1 MDDLFR
7 FVVLRPPQSADNN
20 QTVSIALPYN
30 EEQEIQARVAL
41 TAAFVSENPLARQE
55 ALMGTTNLQP
65 QGIQSFFQAYLAA
78 ARAFPTVPERRYW
91 MVYIAVQYVT
101 TDVFKPDLFIRD
113 LSTLV
118 FREKFDQ
125 LHDRIAAADPH
136 LNLLGLEQLI
146 SDIFGMG
153 ASQLLSSQDF
163 SLEALRVFD
172 SILAI
177 FLIPLAHK
185 PELTSFI
192 RSTLLA
198 DLTRIAQATA
208 LIERVAAKDTTLNQP
223 GAAQEALVRTVLLP
237 SNIFP
242 IDPDQIQP
250 FNVGDLLVV
259 KQHLKGYELGE
270 ISHIENILQG
280 ESKKHT
286 TKHTLTTEQTFV
298 TETEKITETTRD
310 LQTTE
315 RFELKSEAENTIK
328 EDISLKAGV
337 AVSGKYGGIEFNTS
351 TDFAYGN
358 SKSQAT
364 KTATAHSKDVTS
376 RAASKVTERVRQQQ
390 TTRILETFEETDE
403 HGFNNTNGQ
412 GNVVGVYQWVNKV
425 YEAQVFNYGNR
436 LVYDIMI
443 PEPAAFLL
451 DAFTVQEEGEQLEPP
466 LRFETEKAIEDPNND
481 NFKPRPI
488 TPNDLG
494 EKPDEIGADGKKK
507 YYYGDFL
514 ARYGVVGVEAPPHQ
528 YITVSDAYA
537 GYREDGKNPSG
548 HANLK
553 IPEGYQA
560 IKAFVQGVFD
570 PNDHPEEFPAQLN
583 ILVGTKLAV
592 ITDEKKKNGPPPL
605 GLRQEL
611 DLSLKEDSKGGYKEA
626 QSLPVAYDSYYLED
640 YAATVDVLCERTDAT
655 LEEWKVKTHAAIIQ
669 AYLEQLR
676 NYEEKLAART
686 FQQSAQ
692 GRLGGN
698 PDQNR
703 RIERTEIKKAC
714 IAILSGYDLTQ
725 FDGIDEENPP
735 SAPLPEPKPPKKHFP
750 LPRVKPWQS
759 VPSPS
764 EEQSTQKQG
773 RIVRFFEQAFEW
785 EQMTYFFYP
794 YYWGRKKTWYD
805 KVLKENDDPLFADF
819 LNAGEARVVIPVR
832 PTFNASLLYFSM
844 VGGEIWEG
852 GELPNIADTNYLPI
866 TEEIKESTGA
876 PGKETPQGE
885 PWKIKLPTQLI
896 KLRTDGKRPGWE
908 RKDPKGWDWEP
919 GSQDWEPVPED
930 SGNS

>member
-7 FVVLRPPQSADNN
+7 FVVLRPPQSAD
-20 QTVSIALPYN
+20 QTRTVSVALPHN
-30 EEQEIQARVAL
+30 EEQEIQARTAL
-41 TAAFVSENPLARQE
+41 TEAFVIQDPLARQE
-55 ALMGTTNLQP
+55 ALVGTTNIQVQGLQL
-65 QGIQSFFQAYLAA
+65 SFQASLAA
-78 ARAFPTVPERRYW
+78 ARAFPTVPERRLR
-91 MVYIAVQYVT
+91 MAFLAVQYVT
-101 TDVFKPDLFIRD
+101 TDLFNPDLFIKD

-125 LHDRIAAADPH
+125 LRDQIAAANLH
-136 LNLLGLEQLI
+136 LDLSGLEKLI

-153 ASQLLSSQDF
+153 ASQLLSNLDF

-177 FLIPLAHK
+177 FLVPLAHK
-185 PELTSFI
+185 PQLTSII
-192 RSTLLA
+192 RSTLFA
-198 DLTRIAQATA
+198 DLTRIAQTTA
-208 LIERVAAKDTTLNQP
+208 LIERVAAQDKTLNEA
-223 GAAQEALVRTVLLP
+223 GAAQKALARTVLLP
-237 SNIFP
+237 LNLFP

-250 FNVGDLLVV
+250 FDVGDLLVV

-298 TETEKITETTRD
+298 TETEKTTETTRD

-337 AVSGKYGGIEFNTS
+337 SVSGKYGDIQFNTS
-351 TDFAYGN
+351 TDFAYSN

-376 RAASKVTERVRQQQ
+376 RAASKVTERIRQQQ
-390 TTRILETFEETDE
+390 TTRILETFEEADE
-403 HGFNNTNGQ
+403 HGFDNVNGK

-451 DAFTVQEEGEQLEPP
+451 DAFTVQEEGEQLTPP
-466 LRFETEKAIEDPNND
+466 DPFTIIDPTTKELRPV
-481 NFKPRPI
+481 
-488 TPNDLG
+488 TPDDLG
-494 EKPDEIGADGKKK
+494 MKPGDLGPKGEKR
-507 YYYGDFL
+507 YYYGGFL
-514 ARYGVVGVEAPPHQ
+514 AKYGVAGVEAPPTDSL
-528 YITVSDAYA
+528 TVSKSFAAVGTSDGSADERKSLIA
-537 GYREDGKNPSG
+537 GTELPIKEGYKAVSVEVQGQYRTGDKPESQLEVFVGDLQFIFNTQNPSLQPLT
-548 HANLK
+548 LK
-553 IPEGYQA
+553 VPELGAIPIAVHY
-560 IKAFVQGVFD
+560 
-570 PNDHPEEFPAQLN
+570 
-583 ILVGTKLAV
+583 TKLDDYSLTIAIQCEV
-592 ITDEKKKNGPPPL
+592 TDEAIE
-605 GLRQEL
+605 Q
-611 DLSLKEDSKGGYKEA
+611 
-626 QSLPVAYDSYYLED
+626 
-640 YAATVDVLCERTDAT
+640 
-655 LEEWKVKTHAAIIQ
+655 WKVKTHTAIVQ

-686 FQQSAQ
+686 FQQGTQ
-692 GRLGGN
+692 GKLGGN

-725 FDGIDEENPP
+725 FDGIEENPQ
-735 SAPLPEPKPPKKHFP
+735 SVLLPEPTPPKRHFP
-750 LPRVKPWQS
+750 LPRITPWQS
-759 VPSPS
+759 FPSPQQ
-764 EEQSTQKQG
+764 EQATQKQG
-773 RIVRFFEQAFEW
+773 SIVRFFEQAFEW
-785 EQMTYFFYP
+785 EQMAYFFYP

-832 PTFNASLLYFSM
+832 PSFNASILYFSM

-852 GELPNIADTNYLPI
+852 GEMPNIADINYLPI

-876 PGKETPQGE
+876 PGKEEPQGE
-885 PWKIKLPTQLI
+885 SWEIKLPTQLI
-896 KLRTDGKRPGWE
+896 KLRTDGKRPSWKRSGN
-908 RKDPKGWDWEP
+908 WDWMPDPQVWDEIP
-919 GSQDWEPVPED
+919 NRED
-930 SGNS
+930 I

>member
-7 FVVLRPPQSADNN
+7 FVVLRPPQSAD
-20 QTVSIALPYN
+20 QTRTVSVALPHG
-30 EEQEIQARVAL
+30 EEQEIQARTAL
-41 TAAFVSENPLARQE
+41 TDAFAIENPLARQE
-55 ALMGTTNLQP
+55 ALMGTTNIQP

-78 ARAFPTVPERRYW
+78 ARALPMVPERRFW
-91 MVYIAVQYVT
+91 MAYVAIQYVNT
-101 TDVFKPDLFIRD
+101 EAFKPDLFIKD

-125 LHDRIAAADPH
+125 LRDQIAAANLH
-136 LNLLGLEQLI
+136 LDLSGLEKLI

-153 ASQLLSSQDF
+153 ASQLILNQDF

-177 FLIPLAHK
+177 FLVPLAHN
-185 PELTSFI
+185 PQLTSI
-192 RSTLLA
+192 IHSTLFA
-198 DLTRIAQATA
+198 DLTRIAQTTV
-208 LIERVAAKDTTLNQP
+208 LIERVAAQDKTLNEA
-223 GAAQEALVRTVLLP
+223 GAAQEALARTVLLP
-237 SNIFP
+237 LNLFP

-250 FNVGDLLVV
+250 FDVGDLLVV

-298 TETEKITETTRD
+298 TETEKTTETTRD

-337 AVSGKYGGIEFNTS
+337 SVSGKYGDIQFNTS

-390 TTRILETFEETDE
+390 TTRVLETFEETDE
-403 HGFNNTNGQ
+403 HGFDNTTKSP

-451 DAFTVQEEGEQLEPP
+451 DAFTVQEKDDQLAPPP
-466 LRFETEKAIEDPNND
+466 LFETEKAIEDPD
-481 NFKPRPI
+481 NKIDDKSFKSRPI
-488 TPNDLG
+488 TPNDLREEPIPPG
-494 EKPDEIGADGKKK
+494 GKPADNEGK
-507 YYYGDFL
+507 YYYGDYL
-514 ARYGVVGVEAPPHQ
+514 AKYSVSGVGAPPSR
-528 YITVSDAYA
+528 YITASIAFSGIRKDQ
-537 GYREDGKNPSG
+537 KNPLG
-548 HANLK
+548 NEILE
-553 IPEGYQA
+553 ILEGYEA
-560 IKAFVQGVFD
+560 KTAFIQGVFD
-570 PNDHPEEFPAQLN
+570 ATDHPEKNLPQLAV
-583 ILVGTKLAV
+583 LVGTKLV
-592 ITDEKKKNGPPPL
+592 VLKPEPE
-605 GLRQEL
+605 GLLTQEV
-611 DLSLKEDSKGGYKEA
+611 DLSKYKEK
-626 QSLPVAYDSYYLED
+626 QSLPVAYDSYYLD
-640 YAATVDVLCERTDAT
+640 DFALTVDVLCALTDAA
-655 LEEWKVKTHAAIIQ
+655 LEAWKVKTHAAIVQ
-669 AYLEQLR
+669 AYNEQLR

-686 FQQSAQ
+686 FQEGTQ
-692 GRLGGN
+692 GKLGGN

-714 IAILSGYDLTQ
+714 IALLSGQDLLA
-725 FDGIDEENPP
+725 FNSVLEGYP
-735 SAPLPEPKPPKKHFP
+735 PPKANEKLTPPLFP
-750 LPRVKPWQS
+750 RPNPATAEK
-759 VPSPS
+759 
-764 EEQSTQKQG
+764 EG
-773 RIVRFFEQAFEW
+773 RIIRFFEQAFEW
-785 EQMTYFFYP
+785 EQMAYFFYP
-794 YYWGRKKTWYD
+794 YYWGRKKNWYD

-832 PTFNASLLYFSM
+832 PSFNASILYFSM

-852 GELPNIADTNYLPI
+852 GEMPNIADINYLPI

-876 PGKETPQGE
+876 PGKEEPQGE
-885 PWKIKLPTQLI
+885 SWEIKLPTQLI
-896 KLRTDGKRPGWE
+896 KLRTDSKRPGWE

-919 GSQDWEPVPED
+919 ESEDWEPTPED
-930 SGNS
+930 SPKP

>member
-7 FVVLRPPQSADNN
+7 FVVLRPPQSADPTR
-20 QTVSIALPYN
+20 TVSVALPYN
-30 EEQEIQARVAL
+30 GVEIQADDAL
-41 TAAFVSENPLARQE
+41 TQARATEDSLVRKE
-55 ALMGTTNLQP
+55 ALSGTTNIQLQA
-65 QGIQSFFQAYLAA
+65 IQSYFQSLLAE
-78 ARAFPTVPERRYW
+78 ARTLPTVQERREA
-91 MVYIAVQYVT
+91 MAELAVRYIT
-101 TDVFKPDLFIRD
+101 TDEFAPDLFVKD

-118 FREKFDQ
+118 FREQFNT
-125 LHDRIAAADPH
+125 LRDRVATADLH
-136 LNLLGLEQLI
+136 LNLSCLKELI
-146 SDIFGMG
+146 SDIFGIR
-153 ASQLLSSQDF
+153 AAELLSNQNF

-185 PELTSFI
+185 PELTSLI

-198 DLTRIAQATA
+198 DLSRIAQATA
-208 LIERVAAKDTTLNQP
+208 LIKRVAAQDITLNQP
-223 GAAQEALVRTVLLP
+223 GAAQEALTRTVLLP
-237 SNIFP
+237 PNIFP

-250 FNVGDLLVV
+250 FDVGDLLVV

-280 ESKKHT
+280 ESKKRT

-337 AVSGKYGGIEFNTS
+337 SVSGKYGVIEFNTS
-351 TDFAYGN
+351 TDFAYSN

-376 RAASKVTERVRQQQ
+376 RAASKVTERIRQQQ
-390 TTRILETFEETDE
+390 TTRILETFEEADE
-403 HGFNNTNGQ
+403 HRFDNTDGD
-412 GNVVGVYQWVNKV
+412 GNVVGIYQWVNKI

-436 LVYDIMI
+436 LIYDIMI

-451 DAFTVQEEGEQLEPP
+451 DAVAAQEEGDQLKSPP
-466 LRFETEKAIEDPNND
+466 RFETQKEIEDPNND
-481 NFKPRPI
+481 NFIPRPI

-494 EKPDEIGADGKKK
+494 EKPDEKRPDGKKK

-514 ARYGVVGVEAPPHQ
+514 TKYGVTGVKAPPLDH
-528 YITVSDAYA
+528 ITVSKALVA
-537 GYREDGKNPSG
+537 EEDPDDKKLRQG
-548 HANLK
+548 AELR
-553 IPEGYQA
+553 IPIGYQA
-560 IKAFVQGVFD
+560 KTVAVQGMYQSQAGKSEPQVHVF
-570 PNDHPEEFPAQLN
+570 
-583 ILVGTKLAV
+583 VGNQGFLFKEQNADVKTAPLALQEADTIPIAIEVTKL
-592 ITDEKKKNGPPPL
+592 
-605 GLRQEL
+605 
-611 DLSLKEDSKGGYKEA
+611 
-626 QSLPVAYDSYYLED
+626 DSYSYTID
-640 YAATVDVLCERTDAT
+640 ILCERTNAA
-655 LEEWKVKTHAAIIQ
+655 LEAWKVETHAAIVQ
-669 AYLEQLR
+669 AYLEQVR
-676 NYEEKLAART
+676 DYEEKLAART
-686 FQQSAQ
+686 FQQGTQ
-692 GRLGGN
+692 GKLGGN

-714 IAILSGYDLTQ
+714 IAVLSGYDLTQ
-725 FDGIDEENPP
+725 FDGIVENPP
-735 SAPLPEPKPPKKHFP
+735 SDSLPHPKLPQKHFP
-750 LPRVKPWQS
+750 LPRVKLWQS
-759 VPSPS
+759 VPSPLTD
-764 EEQSTQKQG
+764 EQSTQKQG

-805 KVLKENDDPLFADF
+805 KVLQENDDPLFADF

-852 GELPNIADTNYLPI
+852 GELPNIADVNYLPI

-876 PGKETPQGE
+876 PGTEVPQGE
-885 PWKIKLPTQLI
+885 PWEIKLPTQLV
-896 KLRTDGKRPGWE
+896 KLRTDGKRPSWE
-908 RKDPKGWDWEP
+908 RKDPQGWDWEP
-919 GSQDWEPVPED
+919 NSQYWEPNRENLADVELRD
-930 SGNS
+930 R